1 MSVLFRASW
10 CRAQFLTWDE
20 FISSPLWPYV
30 RQWESSA
37 DNALPVGPLA
47 SFQQVC
53 DDYRRQPRQSAGDM
67 KLLRELTDHLQL
79 QQSLETLII
88 PSENA
93 PFDNLTAHDWPR
105 LKVLSLRGEMQR
117 MATPLLSVFQRM
129 PALRELTVETAC
141 SYNTGRTLFC
151 PPGWTGPYP
160 WPEMTSLVV
169 SYPHPDDALYALL
182 PPTLQRLSLH
192 CWPRHYTTL
201 VPHESHYI
209 ADLGWFS
216 PVLSSSE
223 MLQILSQCPQSDLE
237 ELELEFGEDGRDL
250 ELFSLI
256 PRVFPNL
263 VKLTI
268 LRYRK
273 WGNPEV
279 PVREIGKALAP
290 LSHLL
295 AIYLHLDFKVA
306 PHPYAAYNDTA
317 VEEFGKLRVA
327 AQNAADILALELS
340 SSVNTIYLLHRRLSR
355 NFWVPFGV
363 TRTSGAVHASD
374 LEFSTITS
382 MTDNRWIFGSQ
393 RSTVD
398 IGKDK
403 DDGDRLRE

>member
-1 MSVLFRASW
+1 
-10 CRAQFLTWDE
+10 
-20 FISSPLWPYV
+20 
-30 RQWESSA
+30 
-37 DNALPVGPLA
+37 
-47 SFQQVC
+47 
-53 DDYRRQPRQSAGDM
+53 M

-182 PPTLQRLSLH
+182 PSTLQRLTLH

-237 ELELEFGEDGRDL
+237 ELELEFEEDGRDL

-279 PVREIGKALAP
+279 PVVSLRCSSLHPCRADAEIPKREIGKALAP

-327 AQNAADILALELS
+327 AQNAADILAPELS

-374 LEFSTITS
+374 LEFRYVVCAPQKHTY
-382 MTDNRWIFGSQ
+382 
-393 RSTVD
+393 
-398 IGKDK
+398 
-403 DDGDRLRE
+403 